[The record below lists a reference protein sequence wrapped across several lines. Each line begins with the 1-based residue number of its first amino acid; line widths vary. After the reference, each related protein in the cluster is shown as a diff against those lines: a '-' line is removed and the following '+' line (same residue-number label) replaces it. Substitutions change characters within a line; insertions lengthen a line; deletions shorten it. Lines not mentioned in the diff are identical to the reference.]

1 MAQHA
6 LWNNSP
12 LPLLCEFGTIP
23 PTPTLTGF
31 EMGGSGL
38 VRSGDCFFGVR
49 NVDCYVNW
57 YTRPTAGGVI
67 ALRTKSS
74 RTCSNRRMM
83 SAE

>member
-6 LWNNSP
+6 LWDNSP
-12 LPLLCEFGTIP
+12 LPPLRGFGTIP
-23 PTPTLTGF
+23 PTPTLTGY
-31 EMGGSGL
+31 EMDGSSL
-38 VRSGDCFFGVR
+38 VRSADCSFGVQ
-49 NVDCYVNW
+49 NVDCYVSW